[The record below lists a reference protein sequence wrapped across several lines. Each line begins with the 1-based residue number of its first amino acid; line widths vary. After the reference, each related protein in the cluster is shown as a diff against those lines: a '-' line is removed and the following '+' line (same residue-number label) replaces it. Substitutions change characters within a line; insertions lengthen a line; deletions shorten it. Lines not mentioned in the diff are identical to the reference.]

1 MILGNDTNDIWV
13 MIPMKLTLDSTIMVA
28 QDVVSCDLVEE
39 AAILNLKDGVYYG
52 LNPVGARIWNLI
64 QKPVKVS
71 EILELLIEEYDVEK
85 EVCQNDLMEL
95 LNQLLDKELV
105 KIE

>member
-1 MILGNDTNDIWV
+1 MSKQLSIN
-13 MIPMKLTLDSTIMVA
+13 STVTVA
-28 QDVVSCDLVEE
+28 NDVVSCDLVEE

-64 QKPVKVS
+64 QKPIKVQ
-71 EILELLIEEYDVEK
+71 EILDIILDEYDVERD
-85 EVCQNDLMEL
+85 VCQSDLIEL
-95 LNQLLDKELV
+95 LKQLLEKELV